1 MSTVLLTGCSSGF
14 GYHAALTFARQ
25 GHEVFATV
33 RTLERAKPLQDAA
46 DEEDLDLHVVRLD
59 VRDADSV
66 DGAVA
71 EVIERAGRID
81 VCVNNA
87 GIELRG
93 PIEECSDDEVLVQFD
108 TNVFGLLRVVRAVI
122 PIMRE
127 QGGGVIVN
135 VGSLAGL
142 VSRPFAGIYCGL
154 EARRRGHHRGAALR
168 VRPVEHPSRRGRA
181 RASSRPTLA
190 NNALVAAQFDASP
203 HRTRRCRIG
212 STLRV
217 RTLAPDGKPAP
228 PEVVADAIVAVAED
242 DNATLRHLVGRRRRA
257 HLVGPQRQ
265 RLRAVRAHHALCPRL
280 LGLIR
285 SCTSASG
292 RRGRGRASPPSSA
305 ARRRARRR

>member
-14 GYHAALTFARQ
+14 GYHAALAFARQ

-71 EVIERAGRID
+71 EVMERAGRID
-81 VCVNNA
+81 ICVNNA

-142 VSRPFAGIYCGL
+142 VSRPFAGIYSASKHAVEAITEALHFECGL
-154 EARRRGHHRGAALR
+154 WNIRLAVIEPGQFETA
-168 VRPVEHPSRRGRA
+168 
-181 RASSRPTLA
+181 LA
-190 NNALVAAQFDASP
+190 NNALVAAQFDASSP
-203 HRTRRCRIG
+203 YKEASDRFDVA
-212 STLRV
+212 V

-228 PEVVADAIVAVAED
+228 PEVVADAIVEVAED
-242 DNATLRHLVGRRRRA
+242 DNATLRRLVGA
-257 HLVGPQRQ
+257 DAELIWS
-265 RLRAVRAHHALCPRL
+265 VRNGSDFEQYEYTMRSALNFWE
-280 LGLIR
+280 
-285 SCTSASG
+285 
-292 RRGRGRASPPSSA
+292 
-305 ARRRARRR
+305 

>member
-14 GYHAALTFARQ
+14 GYHAALNFARQ

-46 DEEDLDLHVVRLD
+46 SEEELDLHVVRLD

-66 DGAVA
+66 EGAVA
-71 EVIERAGRID
+71 EVFERAGRID

-122 PIMRE
+122 PIIRE

-142 VSRPFAGIYCGL
+142 VSRPFAGIYAASKHAV
-154 EARRRGHHRGAALR
+154 EAITEALHFECSLWNIR
-168 VRPVEHPSRRGRA
+168 LAVVEPGQFETDLS
-181 RASSRPTLA
+181 
-190 NNALVAAQFDASP
+190 NNAITAARFDSSSPYKEVADRLDAA
-203 HRTRRCRIG
+203 
-212 STLRV
+212 V
-217 RTLAPDGKPAP
+217 RTLAPDGKPR
-228 PEVVADAIVAVAED
+228 
-242 DNATLRHLVGRRRRA
+242 AT
-257 HLVGPQRQ
+257 
-265 RLRAVRAHHALCPRL
+265 
-280 LGLIR
+280 
-285 SCTSASG
+285 
-292 RRGRGRASPPSSA
+292 
-305 ARRRARRR
+305 

>member
-1 MSTVLLTGCSSGF
+1 MSTVLLTGCSTGF
-14 GYHAALTFARQ
+14 GYHAALAFARQ
-25 GHEVFATV
+25 GHEVVATV
-33 RTLERAKPLQDAA
+33 RTLERAKPLRDAA

-59 VRDADSV
+59 VRDTDSV

-71 EVIERAGRID
+71 EVMERSGRID

-142 VSRPFAGIYCGL
+142 VSRPFAGIYSASKHAVEAITEALHFECGL
-154 EARRRGHHRGAALR
+154 WNIRLAVIEPGQFETA
-168 VRPVEHPSRRGRA
+168 
-181 RASSRPTLA
+181 LA
-190 NNALVAAQFDASP
+190 NNALVAAQFDASSP
-203 HRTRRCRIG
+203 YKEASDRFDVA
-212 STLRV
+212 V

-228 PEVVADAIVAVAED
+228 PEVVADAIVEVAED
-242 DNATLRHLVGRRRRA
+242 DNATLRRLVGA
-257 HLVGPQRQ
+257 DAELIWS
-265 RLRAVRAHHALCPRL
+265 VRNGSDFEQYEYTMRSALNFWE
-280 LGLIR
+280 
-285 SCTSASG
+285 
-292 RRGRGRASPPSSA
+292 
-305 ARRRARRR
+305 

>member
-14 GYHAALTFARQ
+14 GYHAALNFARQ

-46 DEEDLDLHVVRLD
+46 SEEELDLHVVRLD

-66 DGAVA
+66 EGAVA
-71 EVIERAGRID
+71 EVFERAGRID

-142 VSRPFAGIYCGL
+142 VSRPFAGIYAASKHAVEAITEALHFECGL
-154 EARRRGHHRGAALR
+154 WNIRLA
-168 VRPVEHPSRRGRA
+168 VVEPGQFETDLS
-181 RASSRPTLA
+181 
-190 NNALVAAQFDASP
+190 NNAITAARFDSTSPYKEVAERLDAA
-203 HRTRRCRIG
+203 
-212 STLRV
+212 V

-228 PEVVADAIVAVAED
+228 PEVVADVIVAVAED
-242 DNATLRHLVGRRRRA
+242 DNAKLRHLVGA
-257 HLVGPQRQ
+257 DAELIWS
-265 RLRAVRAHHALCPRL
+265 VRKGSDFEQYEHTMRSALDFWD
-280 LGLIR
+280 
-285 SCTSASG
+285 
-292 RRGRGRASPPSSA
+292 
-305 ARRRARRR
+305 

>member
-14 GYHAALTFARQ
+14 GYHAALSFARQ

-46 DEEDLDLHVVRLD
+46 REEGLDLHVVRLD

-71 EVIERAGRID
+71 EVVERAGRID

-87 GIELRG
+87 GVELRG

-127 QGGGVIVN
+127 HGGGVIVN

-142 VSRPFAGIYCGL
+142 VSRPFGGIYAASKHAVEAITEALHFECGL
-154 EARRRGHHRGAALR
+154 WNIRLAI
-168 VRPVEHPSRRGRA
+168 VEPGKFETEL
-181 RASSRPTLA
+181 AS
-190 NNALVAAQFDASP
+190 NALVAARFDESSP
-203 HRTRRCRIG
+203 YKEVSDRFD
-212 STLRV
+212 V
-217 RTLAPDGKPAP
+217 AFRTLAPDGKPAP

-242 DNATLRHLVGRRRRA
+242 DNARLRHLVGA
-257 HLVGPQRQ
+257 DAELIWS
-265 RLRAVRAHHALCPRL
+265 VRSSGDFEQYEQTMRSALDFWD
-280 LGLIR
+280 
-285 SCTSASG
+285 
-292 RRGRGRASPPSSA
+292 
-305 ARRRARRR
+305 